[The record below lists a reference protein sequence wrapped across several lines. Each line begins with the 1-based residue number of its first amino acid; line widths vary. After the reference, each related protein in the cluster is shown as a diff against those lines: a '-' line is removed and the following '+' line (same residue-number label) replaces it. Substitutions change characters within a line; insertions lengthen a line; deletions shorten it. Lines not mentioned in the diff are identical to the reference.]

1 MDKNNKM
8 YDVYRDYLLEVNS
21 HTNLTTITDPSDIRV
36 KHFDDSLSIIDYI
49 NEGSKVLDIGSGAGF
64 PGIPLRIEK
73 NFDLTLIDSVNKKV
87 KFMNEV
93 IEKLELKNTRAIHTR
108 AEDFAKN
115 ERETYD
121 LVISRAVANM
131 STLSELCIPFLK
143 VGGLFIAMKGPKAD
157 EELEEAENALKV
169 LGGEIIKLDRFDLD
183 GNERVNIVVRKTHPT
198 KIKYPRGKNLPKKNP
213 L

>member
-1 MDKNNKM
+1 
-8 YDVYRDYLLEVNS
+8 
-21 HTNLTTITDPSDIRV
+21 
-36 KHFDDSLSIIDYI
+36 
-49 NEGSKVLDIGSGAGF
+49 
-64 PGIPLRIEK
+64 
-73 NFDLTLIDSVNKKV
+73 
-87 KFMNEV
+87 MNEV
-93 IEKLELKNTRAIHTR
+93 IEKLELKNTMAIHTR

-183 GNERVNIVVRKTHPT
+183 GNERVNIIVRKTHPT